1 MTPIMKQMK
10 VVRGIRIAAA
20 RPRPKAMNETT
31 SRTNEIARSY
41 LIIVLPIL
49 DPNIWLSGVKT
60 H

>member
-20 RPRPKAMNETT
+20 RPKAMNETT